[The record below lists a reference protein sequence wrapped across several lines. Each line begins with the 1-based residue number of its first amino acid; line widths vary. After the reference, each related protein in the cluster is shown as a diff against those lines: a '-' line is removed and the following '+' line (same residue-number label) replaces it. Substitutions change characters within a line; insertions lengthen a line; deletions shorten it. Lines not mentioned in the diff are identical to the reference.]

1 MAAALALRNPL
12 DSTDLGALIASARA
26 AAGLSQT
33 ALAAAIGTAQ
43 SVISRWERGVET
55 PRVETLVRIL
65 RACGF
70 EPDLVLRPSRNGSHR
85 QPRLVAVPMSEV
97 PRAADDE
104 EHGRR
109 LLEVLSL
116 ADAIPHRPRA
126 RVLRAPRLV
135 SS

>member
-12 DSTDLGALIASARA
+12 DSTDLGELITAARR

-65 RACGF
+65 RACGY
-70 EPDLVLRPSRNGSHR
+70 EPDLVLRSTANGKANGEPDAATAG
-85 QPRLVAVPMSEV
+85 QRLA
-97 PRAADDE
+97 
-104 EHGRR
+104 
-109 LLEVLSL
+109 EVLEL
-116 ADAIPHRPRA
+116 AEHLPKK
-126 RVLRAPRLV
+126 RAPRQLAFPPLR
-135 SS
+135 